1 MKNGITI
8 AIQGKKE
15 DGKDFGYICRGDGG
29 WFFTLHEEKEET
41 LASLEEDEMDGP
53 GDVSHSEAYN
63 ALEDFLDR

>member
-8 AIQGKKE
+8 AIQGRTEK
-15 DGKDFGYICRGDGG
+15 GKDFGYICHGNGG
-29 WFFTLHEEKEET
+29 WFFTLHETKEET

-53 GDVSHSEAYN
+53 GDVSHSEAYA